1 MLVDML
7 IVVLVVPWAGSGH
20 RGARARAR
28 ARLGARGL
36 IARVRSSR
44 CSYSCSSWCS
54 WSHGQGQV
62 IAVLVLVL
70 VMVLVVMLAVVGVSS
85 MLVVA

>member
-7 IVVLVVPWAGSGH
+7 VVVLVVPWAGSGH
-20 RGARARAR
+20 RGARPRP
-28 ARLGARGL
+28 RLGARGL
-36 IARVRSSR
+36 IARVRSLR

-70 VMVLVVMLAVVGVSS
+70 VVVLVVMLIVVGVSS